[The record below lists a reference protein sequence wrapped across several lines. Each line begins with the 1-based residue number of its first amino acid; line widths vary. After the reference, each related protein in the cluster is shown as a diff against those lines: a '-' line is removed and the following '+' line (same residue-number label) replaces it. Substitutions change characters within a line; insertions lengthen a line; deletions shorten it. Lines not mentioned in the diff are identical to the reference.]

1 MPRESTVRRCRESLL
16 CPIWGFLLCP
26 IMSWTVV
33 VLKKSLGV
41 RDRFSDEGVG
51 VMLAAGK
58 PSDSRLFANELGE
71 FVHTC

>member
-1 MPRESTVRRCRESLL
+1 MPRESTVRRCRGSIL

-51 VMLAAGK
+51 VMLAAGI
-58 PSDSRLFANELGE
+58 PGDLRLFGNGLGE
-71 FVHTC
+71 LIHTC